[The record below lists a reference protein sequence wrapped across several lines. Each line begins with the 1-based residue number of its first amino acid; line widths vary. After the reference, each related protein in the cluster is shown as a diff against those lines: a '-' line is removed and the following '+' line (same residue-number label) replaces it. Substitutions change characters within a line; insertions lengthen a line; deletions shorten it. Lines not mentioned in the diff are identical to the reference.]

1 MYCLALRR
9 LFGLVWIRSARSA
22 PVPLLDCVIVCGE
35 EEAGTRGWV
44 LNDCPT
50 SVISTFNRILNLVKP
65 WIMGSHIIFVH
76 LTSSKFRL
84 PYPNRYLVLP
94 ANANSLSTENLI
106 FQWVAE
112 TNDTWFYLIYL
123 HLQLN
128 FQFGFWRV
136 EYLVLPLFVA
146 GLSYG
151 QQFQIQLQIQF
162 PASSF
167 GPLSEMIRSLA
178 TSFLVAVGIVVFF
191 WHYG

>member
-1 MYCLALRR
+1 
-9 LFGLVWIRSARSA
+9 V
-22 PVPLLDCVIVCGE
+22 
-35 EEAGTRGWV
+35 GWG

-65 WIMGSHIIFVH
+65 WLMGSHFIFVH
-76 LTSSKFRL
+76 LTSSEFLL
-84 PYPNRYLVLP
+84 PYRHLYLDLGLFLTH
-94 ANANSLSTENLI
+94 ANAHATENLI

-128 FQFGFWRV
+128 FQFDFWWV
-136 EYLVLPLFVA
+136 EYLALPLFVA

-191 WHYG
+191 RHYG